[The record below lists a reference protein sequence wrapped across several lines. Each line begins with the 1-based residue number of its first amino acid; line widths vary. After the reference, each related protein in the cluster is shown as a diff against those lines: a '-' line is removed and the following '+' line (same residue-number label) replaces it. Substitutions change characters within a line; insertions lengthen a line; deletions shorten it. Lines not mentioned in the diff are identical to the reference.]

1 MGTALAFTGL
11 ALLRILLPVA
21 LLFMLGSSL
30 ERKGTLDSS

>member
-1 MGTALAFTGL
+1 MDTALVLTSL

-30 ERKGTLDSS
+30 ERRSKVDSS